1 MAWIRGWSI
10 AAKLFALQLVAIV
23 VIAVIAV
30 AWIWTD
36 ARADVER
43 DAAAKTLAVAQT
55 IAVDPFVDEALAT
68 DDPTAELQPYAV
80 DIMGRAGVDFITI
93 MAPDRIRYTHA
104 DPEQIGREFLGNID
118 RALAGDAF

>member
-23 VIAVIAV
+23 LLAAIAV
-30 AWIWTD
+30 AWIWAD

-55 IAVDPFVDEALAT
+55 HRGRPVRRRRRSR
-68 DDPTAELQPYAV
+68 PTTRRPSCS
-80 DIMGRAGVDFITI
+80 RT
-93 MAPDRIRYTHA
+93 RSR
-104 DPEQIGREFLGNID
+104 
-118 RALAGDAF
+118 